1 MAKLSSNQ
9 DSASPKIDEFERK
22 EEYKSNWYFDN
33 EVVERLMY
41 RYVEGACTDVSLRD
55 QIMEHA
61 SELIRQLIKAHNLG
75 QIYPGKEESSIG
87 DLFQVAWL
95 QIEGALYKYEAHPHC
110 SACFNKLRPTD
121 SLLSNEFMLVS
132 EIITKIGKCPHC
144 KARLEPSKIYYRGKS
159 RLFNL
164 WSQIARTVILAH
176 IKKENRDKKNGS
188 LFQEHLENRRVQKT
202 NMLERFQTEARLLC
216 QYNKDYLKI
225 IDTLDKLYREDEKP
239 HEGLIGKLVEM
250 TSLPR
255 LTITSFLK
263 ICRLRSYEFTD
274 SPINEEF
281 DTIRRRST
289 DQDQQDGDN

>member
-1 MAKLSSNQ
+1 MAKHSSNQ
-9 DSASPKIDEFERK
+9 DSVSRKVDDFERR

-33 EVVERLMY
+33 EAVERIMY
-41 RYVEGACTDVSLRD
+41 RYVEGACIDVSLRD

-95 QIEGALYKYEAHPHC
+95 QIEGALYKYEARPHC
-110 SACFNKLRPTD
+110 SGCFNKLRPND
-121 SLLSNEFMLVS
+121 SQLSDEFILAVNVVA
-132 EIITKIGKCPHC
+132 EIGKCKHC
-144 KARLEPSKIYYRGKS
+144 GIRLEPDRIYYRGKS

-176 IKKENRDKKNGS
+176 IKKENRDKKNGP
-188 LFQEHLENRRVQKT
+188 LFQEHLEHRRVQRAQ
-202 NMLERFQTEARLLC
+202 MLERFQTEARSLC
-216 QYNKDYLKI
+216 KYNKDYLKI
-225 IDTLDKLYREDEKP
+225 IDTLDKLYLGDEKP
-239 HEGLIGKLVEM
+239 HEGLIGKLVEI

-263 ICRLRSYEFTD
+263 LCRLRSYEFTD

-281 DTIRRRST
+281 DTVRRRST
-289 DQDQQDGDN
+289 DQEQQDGDN